1 MIVAVVGGKG
11 GVGKTTVSLNLGREL
26 DALLVDGDLA
36 TTDLPTGEGPG
47 IHSVLAGR
55 TDPRDGVERIRD
67 MELLSASHSV
77 EGARAAEIDRM
88 RDVIGTLERS
98 YERIMIDCP
107 AGLAKNIGVYLDIAD
122 FAVIVTTPDP
132 AARTDAAKTREL
144 AVEVGTPL
152 AAIALNKVPET
163 QYNEDDLAELQTEV
177 EADLGAKSIPIPA
190 DPDIETAQTEG
201 VPISDLAPD
210 IEPATQFGELATQLI
225 KCERRL

>member
-1 MIVAVVGGKG
+1 
-11 GVGKTTVSLNLGREL
+11 
-26 DALLVDGDLA
+26 
-36 TTDLPTGEGPG
+36 
-47 IHSVLAGR
+47 
-55 TDPRDGVERIRD
+55 
-67 MELLSASHSV
+67 
-77 EGARAAEIDRM
+77 
-88 RDVIGTLERS
+88 
-98 YERIMIDCP
+98 
-107 AGLAKNIGVYLDIAD
+107 
-122 FAVIVTTPDP
+122 VIVTTPDP